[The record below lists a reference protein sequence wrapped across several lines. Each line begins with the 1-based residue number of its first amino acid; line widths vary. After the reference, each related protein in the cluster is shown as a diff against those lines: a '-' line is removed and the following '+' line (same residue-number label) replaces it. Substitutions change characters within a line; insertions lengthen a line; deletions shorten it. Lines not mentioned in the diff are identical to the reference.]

1 MGQGKLYLVGTPI
14 GNLGDI
20 SPRAL
25 ETLETVDFICAED
38 TRVTAKL
45 LNYFGIKKS
54 LVSCHQHS
62 NEETFSRILGRIKAG
77 ESAALTT
84 DAGMPCISDPGEELV
99 ALAAEEAIET
109 VAIPGPSALITAL
122 ALSGLNTTIFTFFGF
137 LPMDKNRRRER
148 LAEMAP
154 ITYTLVLY
162 EAPHKLERT
171 LKDLLEALGNRP
183 IALCRE
189 LTKIH
194 EEVIH
199 TTLEAAVQGPLNT
212 KGEYVLVIE
221 GGKKPEKPLWTIDLA
236 VARARE
242 LMDEGVKTSEACKMV
257 AVESGLSKSQI
268 YQALHP

>member
-1 MGQGKLYLVGTPI
+1 MGQGKLFLVGTPI

-45 LNYFGIKKS
+45 LNYFNIKKS

-62 NEETFSRILGRIKAG
+62 HEETFSRILDRIKAG

-99 ALAAEEAIET
+99 SMAAREGVEA
-109 VAIPGPSALITAL
+109 VAIPGPSAVVTAL
-122 ALSGLNTTIFTFFGF
+122 ALSGLNTTVFTFFGF

-148 LAEMAP
+148 LLEMSP
-154 ITYTLVLY
+154 IPYTLVLY

-171 LKDLLEALGNRP
+171 LKDLYEALGNRSL
-183 IALCRE
+183 ALCRE

-199 TTLEAAVQGPLNT
+199 TSLEAVLQSPLNT

-221 GGKKPEKPLWTIDLA
+221 GAKRPEKPLWTLEMA
-236 VARARE
+236 MNRAEE
-242 LMDEGVKTSEACKMV
+242 LMAEGVKTSEACKQ
-257 AVESGLSKSQI
+257 AALESGLSKSQI
-268 YQALHP
+268 YSGLHP